1 MADSDENKNFT
12 SADNSELPEPLVKWE
27 RICALTIGVI
37 CGGAGGYAVFEKSN
51 QAGTAMLLILAA
63 IFLLIGVQGTPLIK
77 FGSSSG
83 SVELERRRRRKV
95 QEALEQ
101 ANEEN
106 NAEKAEGI
114 VEGVKLV
121 APDLLPKSF
130 NIYRDY
136 EDSVARALSEMGY
149 EVSQEVRVGPLR
161 ADLKITKSGRT
172 VYAELKYYQRQ
183 VQPQVIQQV
192 IGMASVL
199 SAPVLLVASSE
210 LTNSAQTLIS
220 YNDIDFVQ
228 WRDEADNLELRAA
241 LERLLANV
249 NRKDGGISGPHGSG

>member
-1 MADSDENKNFT
+1 MDSDENDSFT
-12 SADNSELPEPLVKWE
+12 PADNAELSEPLVKWE
-27 RICALTIGVI
+27 RVCALVIGAI

-83 SVELERRRRRKV
+83 SVELERRRRKKV

-121 APDLLPKSF
+121 APDLVPRSF
-130 NIYRDY
+130 NVYREY
-136 EDSVARALSEMGY
+136 EDSVARALSKMGY
-149 EVSQEVRVGPLR
+149 EVFQEVSVGQLR
-161 ADLKITKSGRT
+161 TDLKITKNGRT
-172 VYAELKYYQRQ
+172 VYAELKYYQRS
-183 VQPQVIQQV
+183 VPSQVIHQV

-199 SAPVLLVASSE
+199 SAPVLLVASSQ
-210 LTNSAQTLIS
+210 LTNSAQSLIGHH
-220 YNDIDFVQ
+220 NVDFVQ
-228 WRDEADNLELRAA
+228 WRDEADNPELRAA
-241 LERLLANV
+241 LERLLANA
-249 NRKDGGISGPHGSG
+249 NRDRSGVSGPDGGG